1 LAAQRSPLAESELL
15 KVDAMTTPIADY
27 ERARRSGGAIR
38 QLVAELRPEN
48 DAIQIDG
55 SALGADPSRSSL
67 AAPNGR
73 HVPSIGGGCATET
86 RREPVVG

>member
-55 SALGADPSRSSL
+55 YGRTFERSDVACSR
-67 AAPNGR
+67 
-73 HVPSIGGGCATET
+73 
-86 RREPVVG
+86 